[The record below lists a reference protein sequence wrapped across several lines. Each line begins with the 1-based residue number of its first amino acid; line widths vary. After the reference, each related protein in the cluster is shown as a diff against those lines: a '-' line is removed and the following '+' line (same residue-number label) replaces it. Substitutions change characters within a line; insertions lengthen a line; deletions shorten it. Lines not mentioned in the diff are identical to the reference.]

1 MNKNTGIYTK
11 IRLGEASY
19 TAFVPNKLGA
29 EPSFELDIGIINLLS
44 EANRFIGKL
53 DEITDILI
61 SPSYFVEMFA
71 RKESAL
77 SSQIEGTQATFSD
90 FLKIE
95 AGIIEKEIPDD
106 VKEISNYFRGLNYG
120 LERVNSLPLSLRLI
134 KEVHKILL
142 QDVRGREKNPGKFRR
157 SQNWIGGISIATA
170 TYVPPPI
177 HEMNGLLDNLE
188 KYLHQDDKIPH
199 LLKAALIHAQFEL
212 IHPFLDGN
220 GRIGR
225 LLITFY
231 LNHKK
236 IISKPTLYLSKYFK
250 KNRKHYYNAL
260 LNISEKQDYREWV
273 ELFLEGIIETS
284 QEGVELARGINE
296 LRERDLHKIQ
306 SLGRSAKKGDILFNY
321 LFENPVIT
329 IEDVCNLLRLKFPNA
344 QNIVNKFLDQ
354 NILQYYDNRKRNRL
368 YKYSE
373 YLDILLKE

>member
-134 KEVHKILL
+134 REVHKILL

-321 LFENPVIT
+321 LFENPVIS

>member
-134 KEVHKILL
+134 REVHKILL

>member
-11 IRLGEASY
+11 IRMGEASY